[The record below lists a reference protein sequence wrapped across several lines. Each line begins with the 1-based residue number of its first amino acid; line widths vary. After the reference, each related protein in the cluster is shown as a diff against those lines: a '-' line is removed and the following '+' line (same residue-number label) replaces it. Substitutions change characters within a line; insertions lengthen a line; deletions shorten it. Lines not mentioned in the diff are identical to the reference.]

1 VLLGD
6 VSCDDAVTMVD
17 ALLIARS
24 VVNLVA
30 SLPCR
35 DLADVNRDG
44 QITMV
49 DALLIARVVVG
60 LTGGFP

>member
-1 VLLGD
+1 
-6 VSCDDAVTMVD
+6 
-17 ALLIARS
+17 